1 MTLRTIFAGILLA
14 ITPAAIAAPPVE
26 GSYVL
31 PDRPVW
37 AGEVFELGL
46 QWRVDRESF
55 RALSGELVWGVEP
68 LATEAWDKPVLTDL
82 RSPATSII
90 TFKRTAMASQSGR
103 VDLPPAS
110 LGFLMQTGSVSNGD
124 YTRAILEP
132 IQARSQSATLVVRP
146 LPAAPS
152 GFRGAVGQFQLTA
165 SLDRAQVETGEL
177 VTWTLSLSGRGNWP
191 MLAAL
196 PTRALP
202 SGLQLRDTERED
214 VKVDGE
220 FERTR
225 RESLSFV
232 VAEPGTYRLPSVEL
246 PIFDPISG
254 RYVTVE
260 SPEVALVASGVSA
273 NAMEFTDELLDDN
286 IDVIKPLSGS
296 LRAIAP
302 LSADRVERW
311 PLLGA
316 LGVALLWV
324 SLACLRAWLLDPE
337 RRVRA
342 AHRRL
347 RHLMPRLAR
356 IDAGIPLSA
365 ASVLELRRWQLAVA
379 ERWRVS
385 GCAPTAVDFL
395 GRDPWYALWVESD
408 AALYGPAARLSPDW
422 TSRASHAVASVT
434 APPPFELRSV
444 LRRECWWPRFLPLL
458 MAIVSCGLLPSQLLQ
473 AKTAIERGIEQVQQE
488 PLDVIARYNLAI
500 ALEADGRLS
509 EAAVHS
515 GIAWLQE
522 PRFEQGAELWI
533 RLRSQAGL
541 LSASNGGLPESA
553 GAVGRVRSA
562 LPPGVW
568 QRLYLLALFSVVS
581 LAALLLACAYWQR
594 LRPALRATTF
604 GLVIALAGGVVTFL
618 VTSSYAGSLD
628 PAAVVVHQQ
637 STLRE
642 IPVENRL
649 DEGNWVL
656 PGAVGIVERR
666 FLGWVRLQLSD
677 GRRGWLRDEAII
689 ALWGQ
694 E

>member
-1 MTLRTIFAGILLA
+1 M
-14 ITPAAIAAPPVE
+14 
-26 GSYVL
+26 
-31 PDRPVW
+31 
-37 AGEVFELGL
+37 
-46 QWRVDRESF
+46 
-55 RALSGELVWGVEP
+55 
-68 LATEAWDKPVLTDL
+68 
-82 RSPATSII
+82 
-90 TFKRTAMASQSGR
+90 
-103 VDLPPAS
+103 
-110 LGFLMQTGSVSNGD
+110 
-124 YTRAILEP
+124 
-132 IQARSQSATLVVRP
+132 
-146 LPAAPS
+146 
-152 GFRGAVGQFQLTA
+152 
-165 SLDRAQVETGEL
+165 
-177 VTWTLSLSGRGNWP
+177 
-191 MLAAL
+191 
-196 PTRALP
+196 
-202 SGLQLRDTERED
+202 
-214 VKVDGE
+214 
-220 FERTR
+220 
-225 RESLSFV
+225 
-232 VAEPGTYRLPSVEL
+232 
-246 PIFDPISG
+246 
-254 RYVTVE
+254 
-260 SPEVALVASGVSA
+260 
-273 NAMEFTDELLDDN
+273 
-286 IDVIKPLSGS
+286 
-296 LRAIAP
+296 
-302 LSADRVERW
+302 
-311 PLLGA
+311 
-316 LGVALLWV
+316 
-324 SLACLRAWLLDPE
+324 
-337 RRVRA
+337 
-342 AHRRL
+342 
-347 RHLMPRLAR
+347 
-356 IDAGIPLSA
+356 
-365 ASVLELRRWQLAVA
+365 
-379 ERWRVS
+379 
-385 GCAPTAVDFL
+385 
-395 GRDPWYALWVESD
+395 
-408 AALYGPAARLSPDW
+408 
-422 TSRASHAVASVT
+422 
-434 APPPFELRSV
+434 
-444 LRRECWWPRFLPLL
+444 
-458 MAIVSCGLLPSQLLQ
+458 Q